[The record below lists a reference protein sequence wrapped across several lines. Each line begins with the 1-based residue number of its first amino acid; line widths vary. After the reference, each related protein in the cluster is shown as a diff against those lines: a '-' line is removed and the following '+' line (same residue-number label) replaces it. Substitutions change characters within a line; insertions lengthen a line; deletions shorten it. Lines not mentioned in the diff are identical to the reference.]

1 MQDQRANIAYNLLS
15 TPFSSS
21 CFLGFTL
28 VGLAPMQSIN
38 EMRFQSNLTKGM
50 LNDGKVGSSVKE
62 RKGLKRGGSVV
73 MQAANDVK
81 SHPYLL
87 TMFAC
92 QKILIGLSLIY
103 LPFSVVFLESA
114 RKNAMGKK

>member
-1 MQDQRANIAYNLLS
+1 MLQIFNLTTSEQVEQKEYFNFYLISHHIVFDSNLIMQDQRANIAYNLLS

-50 LNDGKVGSSVKE
+50 LNDGKVGSSVNE
-62 RKGLKRGGSVV
+62 RKGLKKGRRC
-73 MQAANDVK
+73 
-81 SHPYLL
+81 
-87 TMFAC
+87 T
-92 QKILIGLSLIY
+92 
-103 LPFSVVFLESA
+103 
-114 RKNAMGKK
+114 